1 MIRCPSLPTTAPRC
15 SVLLF
20 FGARLPGDKR
30 SAPVSATPFGNC
42 RGCRCEVLILTGAKV
57 FHRNTLCKFLRK
69 KIFLRLRLAF
79 CTLSRPVCTLG
90 VVLLCCLLPSFPSCR
105 VPPDFFLVCASAL
118 GVCVRALPTITISR
132 ARRTC
137 SPQDTKKHPL

>member
-1 MIRCPSLPTTAPRC
+1 MSATSLMIHSGFDSMPVSADDCAPMQC
-15 SVLLF
+15 AAF
-20 FGARLPGDKR
+20 FCARLPGDKR

-42 RGCRCEVLILTGAKV
+42 RGCRCEVLILTGAKM

-79 CTLSRPVCTLG
+79 CTLSRPVFTLG

-105 VPPDFFLVCASAL
+105 VPPEFFPVIAPEFPAHTLAL
-118 GVCVRALPTITISR
+118 FL
-132 ARRTC
+132 
-137 SPQDTKKHPL
+137 L